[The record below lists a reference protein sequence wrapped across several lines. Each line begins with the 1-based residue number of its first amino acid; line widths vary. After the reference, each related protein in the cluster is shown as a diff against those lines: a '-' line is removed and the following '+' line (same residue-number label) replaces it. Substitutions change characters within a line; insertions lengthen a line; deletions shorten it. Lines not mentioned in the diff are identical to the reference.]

1 MENIILRGIFSS
13 LIKLL
18 SCDFS
23 HFSLYLEI
31 RFFRVLVPKIDKMN
45 FSGHYE
51 LTNGIFEVKTE
62 FNGEKWYDQYFK

>member
-1 MENIILRGIFSS
+1 M
-13 LIKLL
+13 
-18 SCDFS
+18 
-23 HFSLYLEI
+23 
-31 RFFRVLVPKIDKMN
+31 PKFDKMN